1 MSTITLM
8 NTEISLSAPAL
19 ANYALLL
26 ADGDAT
32 KYVQVLGEL
41 YRDNGLE
48 VPDFSRYNEDLEIS
62 SNVKSF
68 EDDFSFMKELEEYH
82 QHNNPQTAFTEEYY
96 AICPIG
102 TADMEDWFDLD
113 ESHVIF
119 LEDTKVNDDFPVEIS
134 STPVHSCNTF
144 TDNKR
149 RWSLL

>member
-1 MSTITLM
+1 MSLIATL
-8 NTEISLSAPAL
+8 NHVAQEVAALVDDYPDEHFEISLSAPAL

-96 AICPIG
+96 AIG
-102 TADMEDWFDLD
+102 
-113 ESHVIF
+113 
-119 LEDTKVNDDFPVEIS
+119 
-134 STPVHSCNTF
+134 
-144 TDNKR
+144 
-149 RWSLL
+149 